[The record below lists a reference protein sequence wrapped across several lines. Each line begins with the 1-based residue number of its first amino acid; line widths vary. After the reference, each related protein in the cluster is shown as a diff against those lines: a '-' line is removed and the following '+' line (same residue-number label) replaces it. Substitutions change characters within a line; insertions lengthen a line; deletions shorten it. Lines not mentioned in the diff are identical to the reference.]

1 MISINMF
8 NQKKGKTMN
17 KKVFAILL
25 IALLGALGYIAT
37 VPIGYCATI
46 DFSEIMA
53 MFSEMMPLI
62 IYLAMIG
69 AIMGI
74 IAGVT
79 KKLGKW

>member
-1 MISINMF
+1 
-8 NQKKGKTMN
+8 MN
-17 KKVFAILL
+17 KKVFAVLL
-25 IALLGALGYIAT
+25 VALLGAFGYIAT
-37 VPIGYCATI
+37 LPIGYCSSSI

>member
-1 MISINMF
+1 
-8 NQKKGKTMN
+8 MN
-17 KKVFAILL
+17 KKILATVL
-25 IALLGALGYIAT
+25 IALLGAFGYLATYEISLGY
-37 VPIGYCATI
+37 CESI
-46 DFSEIMA
+46 DFSEIMT
-53 MFSEMMPLI
+53 MFSDMMPLI